1 MKWIGINNLG
11 CTWEPKEHFVG
22 ADAEEKL
29 KEYIHSRE
37 VEAEKA
43 ERRRQDILAG
53 KLVVTGKPAEEPAPV
68 EPPSTVPAK
77 KTECAFSKTRQN
89 ASGVWGH
96 FHGGPGNKE
105 KFYWDNT
112 TTPASKR
119 SICSLCNMHVSA
131 ASTTNLRTHL
141 QSAHKALVIK
151 ELRADESLEVGQHS
165 TLQTL
170 KQDYAAVE
178 KFHGTFKLL
187 LDEQFVKWCCK
198 KGRGLSIGETDREL
212 KSWMLQATRGR
223 YQPPTRKTAMDILLT
238 MRVKADNTTKK
249 VMKDMRADRVLP
261 SISGMLICKLW
272 LNMYMK
278 FYKRLLTNFE

>member
-1 MKWIGINNLG
+1 M
-11 CTWEPKEHFVG
+11 C
-22 ADAEEKL
+22 
-29 KEYIHSRE
+29 
-37 VEAEKA
+37 
-43 ERRRQDILAG
+43 
-53 KLVVTGKPAEEPAPV
+53 
-68 EPPSTVPAK
+68 
-77 KTECAFSKTRQN
+77 
-89 ASGVWGH
+89 
-96 FHGGPGNKE
+96 
-105 KFYWDNT
+105 
-112 TTPASKR
+112 
-119 SICSLCNMHVSA
+119 
-131 ASTTNLRTHL
+131 
-141 QSAHKALVIK
+141 
-151 ELRADESLEVGQHS
+151 QHS

-170 KQDYAAVE
+170 KQDYDVVE

-212 KSWMLQATRGR
+212 KCWMLQATRGR

-278 FYKRLLTNFE
+278 FYKRLLTKFE